1 MSADAA
7 AAWGVD
13 AGTMLIVAGTLDVE
27 PDDRDALMAAALP
40 MMAASQG
47 EVGCLDYVFSP
58 DPTDAG
64 RVRVFERW
72 EGAPSL
78 EAHFATPHMAAFRSA
93 IEGLR
98 FTGRDVTRYAIS
110 RTGPVF
116 G

>member
-13 AGTMLIVAGTLDVE
+13 AGTMLIVAGTLDVD
-27 PDDRDALMAAALP
+27 PDDRDALMAAALR
-40 MMAASQG
+40 MMAASQA
-47 EVGCLDYVFSP
+47 EEGCLDYVFSP

-72 EGAPSL
+72 EALPAL
-78 EAHFATPHMAAFRSA
+78 EAHFATPHMAAFRAA
-93 IEGLR
+93 IEPLR
-98 FTGRDVTRYAIS
+98 FTGRDVTRYAIA
-110 RTGPVF
+110 RTGPVL